1 MSSHL
6 DREIRDLKSKLLS
19 LSLLVEE
26 NLSVAVKAIK
36 NRDLELSK
44 KVRATDFEIDKKE
57 VEVEEECLKLLALYQ
72 PVAIDLRFVIA
83 ALKINSDLERIG
95 DLSVSI
101 SKRVRFLT
109 KLPAADFPYD
119 YEELAKAAKSM
130 VKKSIQS
137 LVDMDSDL
145 ARQICVDDDKVD
157 MLNKKS
163 IELVYEKI
171 NQKPENTQAYIHFLS
186 ISKNLERIADYATN
200 IAEDVIYLVD
210 GDIVRHEGAEL

>member
-6 DREIRDLKSKLLS
+6 DREIDSLKEKLLS
-19 LSLLVEE
+19 LSQLVEE
-26 NLSVAVKAIK
+26 NLSMAVKSIK

-44 KVRATDFEIDKKE
+44 KVRATDSDIDKRE

-83 ALKINSDLERIG
+83 ALKINNDLERIG

-101 SKRVRFLT
+101 AKRVRFLT
-109 KLPAADFPYD
+109 EFPTADFPYD
-119 YEELAKAAKSM
+119 YEELAKEAKSM

-137 LVDMDSDL
+137 LVAMDSQL
-145 ARQICVDDDKVD
+145 ARQICIDDDKVD

-163 IELVYEKI
+163 IELVYNKI
-171 NQKPENTQAYIHFLS
+171 SEKPENTQAYIHFLS